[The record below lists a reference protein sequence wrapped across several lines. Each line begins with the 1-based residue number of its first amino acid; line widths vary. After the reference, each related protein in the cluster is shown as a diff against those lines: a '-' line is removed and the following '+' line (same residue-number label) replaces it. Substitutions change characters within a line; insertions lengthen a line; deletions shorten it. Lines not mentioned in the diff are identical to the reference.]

1 MDDVLTEL
9 RLLME
14 TADSIGGTVRRS
26 IEAQRRDTEALSQRI
41 DDLNSELIAQSNR
54 IQALTNAYSVGMPL
68 REVPSAD
75 S

>member
-26 IEAQRRDTEALSQRI
+26 IENQKRETAALSQRI

-54 IQALTNAYSVGMPL
+54 IQALTSFVSGGGL
-68 REVPSAD
+68 TVAD